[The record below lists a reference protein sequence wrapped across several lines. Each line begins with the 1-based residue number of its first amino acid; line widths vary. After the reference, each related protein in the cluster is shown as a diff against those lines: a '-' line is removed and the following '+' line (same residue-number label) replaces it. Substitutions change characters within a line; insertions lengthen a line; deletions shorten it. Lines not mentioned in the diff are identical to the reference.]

1 MFKKAA
7 LKYVDGDATAP
18 IGEGYKVI
26 VHCCNDVG
34 GWGAGFVL
42 ALSRKNKAPERAYRA
57 WHKSGEAV
65 LGAIQ
70 LVPFAPKTR
79 VCNMI
84 GQHTTCPD
92 ENGNPPVRYEA
103 IRKGLASLAKELKP
117 RWFQPAKGSVHAP
130 KFGSDLAGGDWNVI
144 EGIIKDEL
152 VAKGINVTIYNW
164 VG

>member
-1 MFKKAA
+1 MFNKAS
-7 LKYVDGDATAP
+7 LKYIDGDATAP
-18 IGEGYKVI
+18 IGKGLRVI
-26 VHCCNDVG
+26 VHCCNDIG

-42 ALSRKNKAPERAYRA
+42 ALSRKWEAPEKHYRV
-57 WHKSGEAV
+57 WHKSGTAI

-70 LVPFAPKTR
+70 LVPVGPKLK

-84 GQHTTCPD
+84 GQHGCGTD
-92 ENGNPPVRYEA
+92 EDGNPPVRYEA

-117 RWFQPAKGSVHAP
+117 HWFLPAKGSVHAP
-130 KFGSDLAGGDWNVI
+130 KFGADLAGGDWNII

-152 VAKGINVTIYNW
+152 VAKGINVTVYNW